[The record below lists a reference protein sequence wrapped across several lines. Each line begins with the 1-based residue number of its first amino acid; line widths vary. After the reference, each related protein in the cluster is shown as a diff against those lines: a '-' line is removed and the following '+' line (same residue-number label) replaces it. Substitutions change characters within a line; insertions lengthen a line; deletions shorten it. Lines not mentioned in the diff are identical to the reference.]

1 MGRTQVEQM
10 EAVDVMDGQ
19 DGAGGV
25 VVAMAVLEWLFSRPR
40 MCCMSRIGMEPCLL
54 TEPPRGRELE

>member
-1 MGRTQVEQM
+1 MHMGRTQVEQM
-10 EAVDVMDGQ
+10 EAVDVMVGQ

-40 MCCMSRIGMEPCLL
+40 MCCMSRIGME
-54 TEPPRGRELE
+54 TVSAY